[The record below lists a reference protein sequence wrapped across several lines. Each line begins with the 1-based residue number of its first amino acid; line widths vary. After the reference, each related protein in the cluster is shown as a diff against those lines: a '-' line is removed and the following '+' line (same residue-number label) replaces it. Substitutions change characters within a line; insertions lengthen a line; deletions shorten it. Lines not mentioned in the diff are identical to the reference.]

1 MDWNGLYCQNDYTT
15 QGNLQI
21 QYNPYQLPVAI
32 FTKLEQKNVKIC
44 METQRPQIAKA
55 ILRNKNGAGGI
66 RILDF
71 RQYYKGTAIKTI

>member
-1 MDWNGLYCQNDYTT
+1 MERYMMFLDQKDQYCQNDYTT

-44 METQRPQIAKA
+44 METQKTPNSQSNLDKEEYSW
-55 ILRNKNGAGGI
+55 RN
-66 RILDF
+66 
-71 RQYYKGTAIKTI
+71 QTS